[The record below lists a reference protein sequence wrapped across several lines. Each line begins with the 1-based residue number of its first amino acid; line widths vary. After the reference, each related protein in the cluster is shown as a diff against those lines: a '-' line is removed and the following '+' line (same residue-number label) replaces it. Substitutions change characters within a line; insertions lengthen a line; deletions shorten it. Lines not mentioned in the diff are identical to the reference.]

1 MDLEHLRHAWGNI
14 SQKADAQQSSAKQIR
29 GMLRRKS
36 LGVINSIK
44 RNLLYELVAV
54 VVLYS
59 ASIVFYYNF
68 MDGRLH
74 EIAWYMLAVGLCF
87 IAYYYFKNKLL
98 NQMKA
103 SGDNVRTN
111 LEKNI
116 AVLEKYTRFY
126 LLAGTAL
133 MPLTL
138 LFIMVLF
145 FVKFANEPHTSIF
158 FPSPQNPAIVA
169 VLAWLSVI
177 AVFTFFIYHA
187 NVWYVKRLY
196 GNHIT
201 RLHCLLREL
210 KED

>member
-1 MDLEHLRHAWGNI
+1 MELEHLRHAWSNI
-14 SQKADAQQSSAKQIR
+14 SEKAAAQQSSAQQIR
-29 GMLRRKS
+29 GMLRHKS
-36 LGVINSIK
+36 LGVINTIK

-54 VVLYS
+54 VVLFG
-59 ASIVFYYNF
+59 ASIIFYYNY
-68 MDGRLH
+68 MEGRLH
-74 EIAWYMLAVGLCF
+74 EIAWYMLAVALCF

-145 FVKFANEPHTSIF
+145 FVKFKDEPHTSIF

-169 VLAWLSVI
+169 VLSWLVMI
-177 AVFTFFIYHA
+177 TMLTFFIYHA
-187 NVWYVKRLY
+187 NVWYVRRLY
-196 GNHIT
+196 GNHIN
-201 RLHCLLREL
+201 RLRSLLREL
-210 KED
+210 TER